1 MKHLFKTVTIGFAA
15 MALLA
20 LQPVIAAQ
28 ERSPDAQGLEQLARS
43 GSDMAKLHDFGF
55 SLRFPTQKAAE
66 RAELQLI
73 GLAFSTR
80 IEHGKTA
87 DEWLIQATK
96 KMYPVESDL
105 AGLRDKLNAIAAA
118 ERGVYEG
125 WRAKPTAV
133 K

>member
-1 MKHLFKTVTIGFAA
+1 MAIGLGAV
-15 MALLA
+15 ALLL
-20 LQPVIAAQ
+20 LQPVVAAQ
-28 ERSPDAQGLEQLARS
+28 ERSPDAQSLEQLAKS
-43 GSDMAKLHDFGF
+43 GSDMAKLHDFAF
-55 SLRFPTQKAAE
+55 SLRFPTRNAAE

-80 IEHGKTA
+80 VEHGKSA

-125 WRAKPTAV
+125 WRAKPVAV

>member
-1 MKHLFKTVTIGFAA
+1 MKHLFKTVTIGLTA
-15 MALLA
+15 MAFLA

-28 ERSPDAQGLEQLARS
+28 ERSPDAQALEQLARS
-43 GSDMAKLHDFGF
+43 GSDMSKLHDFNF

-73 GLAFSTR
+73 GLAFSTSVVQ
-80 IEHGKTA
+80 GKTA

-96 KMYPVESDL
+96 KMYPIESDL
-105 AGLRDKLNAIAAA
+105 SGLRDKLNAIAAA
-118 ERGVYEG
+118 EHGAYEG
-125 WRAKPTAV
+125 WRAKTTVV